1 MLLLNCVLLGIKT
14 CAFTE
19 GTELCRILHP
29 MVNESLTCAT
39 ASTFQL
45 HSFPPLM
52 PHGYT
57 CLLPLAFAVIR
68 TMKLRGPVSA
78 ASHIKKGKQ
87 KQHSRQRSPEHQLH
101 NKLRHLQAT
110 PSVHSSFG
118 DSMVVDGSSLVLG
131 FANYSVRET

>member
-1 MLLLNCVLLGIKT
+1 MLLLNCVLFGIKT

-29 MVNESLTCAT
+29 MVNELLTCAT

-78 ASHIKKGKQ
+78 GSHIKKGKQ
-87 KQHSRQRSPEHQLH
+87 KQHSRDPQNTSCTTNSGTCRLLPRFTAPLVTVWLLMAPASCLD
-101 NKLRHLQAT
+101 LQT
-110 PSVHSSFG
+110 IV
-118 DSMVVDGSSLVLG
+118 
-131 FANYSVRET
+131 